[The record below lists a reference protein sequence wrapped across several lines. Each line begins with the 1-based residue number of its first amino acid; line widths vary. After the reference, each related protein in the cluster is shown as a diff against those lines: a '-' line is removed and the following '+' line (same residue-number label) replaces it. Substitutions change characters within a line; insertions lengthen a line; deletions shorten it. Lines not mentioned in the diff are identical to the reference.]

1 MRNAINFRSPIP
13 TPRSE
18 LAPQARVNA
27 NAESDLQIVAQD
39 RELHVAIDG

>member
-1 MRNAINFRSPIP
+1 MRNVINFGSPIQ
-13 TPRSE
+13 TPDGE

-27 NAESDLQIVAQD
+27 NVESDLQIVAQD